1 MPRCRRA
8 WLLLRLPRRPLRLR
22 LRRHSSRRS
31 SRVPELL
38 LRRRPLLPLRPRTR
52 AACLGT
58 VAPRLLQRLNLH
70 LSPRPR
76 KSLSLRRLRLSLR
89 PRWLLSPLR
98 LRLPRLPHRPRR
110 RLRPSPITPPKLPPL
125 PPPRPLRSRTLASS
139 SANGPR
145 LSSVSRRVRLPTQGF
160 CSTPAPRP
168 TTALSSRSRSPRA
181 RPLPSRC
188 SVAPIRSR
196 WSCRR
201 SARSSVVAP
210 STTSWM
216 EVARR
221 LLNMR
226 SILHLHGLR
235 HLRTRNPCPRRPLH
249 PRTSARR
256 SQKRHR

>member
-8 WLLLRLPRRPLRLR
+8 WLLLRPPRLQHPYPLPP
-22 LRRHSSRRS
+22 SSRRL
-31 SRVPELL
+31 SRVPEPL
-38 LRRRPLLPLRPRTR
+38 LRRHLLPPLIRPRAR
-52 AACLGT
+52 AVCLGT
-58 VAPRLLQRLNLH
+58 VVLPLRRLSRRLVLRPCRLPSLQRLH
-70 LSPRPR
+70 
-76 KSLSLRRLRLSLR
+76 LSLRRLRR
-89 PRWLLSPLR
+89 LSPLQP
-98 LRLPRLPHRPRR
+98 PRLPP
-110 RLRPSPITPPKLPPL
+110 LRHLSPSPI
-125 PPPRPLRSRTLASS
+125 PPPRLLPLVPPRPPRSRMPESC

-145 LSSVSRRVRLPTQGF
+145 LSSASRLVRPPTQGF
-160 CSTPAPRP
+160 CSTLAPRP
-168 TTALSSRSRSPRA
+168 TTAPSSRSRSPRA

-210 STTSWM
+210 STTSWT

-235 HLRTRNPCPRRPLH
+235 HLRTRNPCPRRPLY
-249 PRTSARR
+249 PRAPARR
-256 SQKRHR
+256 SSKRHR

>member
-1 MPRCRRA
+1 MPPFRRA
-8 WLLLRLPRRPLRLR
+8 WPLLRLPRLKHPYPLLP
-22 LRRHSSRRS
+22 SSRRS
-31 SRVPELL
+31 FRAPV
-38 LRRRPLLPLRPRTR
+38 LPLRRHPLPPLLRPRAR
-52 AACLGT
+52 AVCLGT
-58 VAPRLLQRLNLH
+58 VVLPLRRLSLRPVLRPCQLPSLQRLH
-70 LSPRPR
+70 
-76 KSLSLRRLRLSLR
+76 LSLRRLRR
-89 PRWLLSPLR
+89 LSPLR
-98 LRLPRLPHRPRR
+98 PPRLPP
-110 RLRPSPITPPKLPPL
+110 LRHLSPSPTTPPRL
-125 PPPRPLRSRTLASS
+125 PPPVPPRRPRSRMPESC

-168 TTALSSRSRSPRA
+168 TTAPSSRSRSPRV
-181 RPLPSRC
+181 RLLPLRC

-201 SARSSVVAP
+201 SARSSGVAP

-235 HLRTRNPCPRRPLH
+235 HLRTRNPCPRRPLY
-249 PRTSARR
+249 PRAPARR
-256 SQKRHR
+256 SSKRHR

>member
-1 MPRCRRA
+1 MQRYRRA
-8 WLLLRLPRRPLRLR
+8 WLLLRPPRLQHPYPLLP
-22 LRRHSSRRS
+22 SSRRS
-31 SRVPELL
+31 FRAPV
-38 LRRRPLLPLRPRTR
+38 LPLRRHPLPPLVCLR
-52 AACLGT
+52 ARAVCLGT
-58 VAPRLLQRLNLH
+58 VVLPLRRLSLRPRQLPSLQRLH
-70 LSPRPR
+70 
-76 KSLSLRRLRLSLR
+76 LSLRRLRR
-89 PRWLLSPLR
+89 LSPLR
-98 LRLPRLPHRPRR
+98 PPRLPPLR
-110 RLRPSPITPPKLPPL
+110 RLSPSPAMPPRLLPPA
-125 PPPRPLRSRTLASS
+125 PPRPPRSRMLASS

-168 TTALSSRSRSPRA
+168 TTAPNSPFRSLRA

-210 STTSWM
+210 STMSWM
-216 EVARR
+216 GVARR

-249 PRTSARR
+249 PRAPARC
-256 SQKRHR
+256 SQKQHR

>member
-1 MPRCRRA
+1 MPPFRRA
-8 WLLLRLPRRPLRLR
+8 WLLLRPPRLQHPYPLLP
-22 LRRHSSRRS
+22 SSRRS
-31 SRVPELL
+31 FRAPV
-38 LRRRPLLPLRPRTR
+38 LPLRRHPLSPLLRPRAR
-52 AACLGT
+52 AVCLGT
-58 VAPRLLQRLNLH
+58 VVLPLRRLSLRPVLRPCQLPSLQRLH
-70 LSPRPR
+70 
-76 KSLSLRRLRLSLR
+76 LSLRRLRR
-89 PRWLLSPLR
+89 LSPLR
-98 LRLPRLPHRPRR
+98 PPRLPP
-110 RLRPSPITPPKLPPL
+110 LRHLSPSPTMPPRL
-125 PPPRPLRSRTLASS
+125 PPPVLPRPPRSRTPVSS

-168 TTALSSRSRSPRA
+168 TTAPSLPSRSPRA

-188 SVAPIRSR
+188 SVAPTRSR

-235 HLRTRNPCPRRPLH
+235 YLRTRNPCPRRPLY
-249 PRTSARR
+249 PRAPARR

>member
-8 WLLLRLPRRPLRLR
+8 WLLLRPPRLQHPYPLLPNSRRSFRALVLP
-22 LRRHSSRRS
+22 LRRH
-31 SRVPELL
+31 
-38 LRRRPLLPLRPRTR
+38 PLPPLLRPRAR
-52 AACLGT
+52 AVCLGT
-58 VAPRLLQRLNLH
+58 VVLPLRRLSLRPVLRPCRLPSLQRLH
-70 LSPRPR
+70 
-76 KSLSLRRLRLSLR
+76 LSLRRLRR
-89 PRWLLSPLR
+89 LSPLQP
-98 LRLPRLPHRPRR
+98 PRLPPLRHLSSSPTMPPR
-110 RLRPSPITPPKLPPL
+110 L
-125 PPPRPLRSRTLASS
+125 PPPVLPRRPRSRMPASS

-145 LSSVSRRVRLPTQGF
+145 LSSASRRVRLPTQGF

-168 TTALSSRSRSPRA
+168 TTAPSSRSRSPRV
-181 RPLPSRC
+181 RLLPLRC

-235 HLRTRNPCPRRPLH
+235 HLRTRSPCPRRPLY
-249 PRTSARR
+249 PRAPARR
-256 SQKRHR
+256 SQ